1 MQFIQRK
8 YGYYKKGDVSKW
20 VEIAIRNL
28 INDSAQQQ
36 QSTKNMQK
44 SQKQIVK
51 IAKKWRYVC
60 KYILDKTGHEVTEGK
75 QLPAQMLEDAII
87 FSCGN
92 DERTV
97 RNWIDKFVL
106 HEYIKL
112 SRNLLGYE
120 VVKAVSIPEF
130 NKEELR

>member
-44 SQKQIVK
+44 SQKQIVWV
-51 IAKKWRYVC
+51 ARKWRDAC
-60 KYILDKTGHEVTEGK
+60 KYILDKTGYEVTEGK
-75 QLPAQMLEDAII
+75 RLPAKMLEDAII
-87 FSCGN
+87 FNCGN
-92 DERTV
+92 DDRTV
-97 RNWIDKFVL
+97 RSWIDKFIL

-112 SRNLLGYE
+112 TRNPLGYE
-120 VVKAVSIPEF
+120 VVKAVSIPDY